1 MKRIFIF
8 IFGLIALC
16 GCKSNQQEESSS
28 VNNDNNVLREDVPTV
43 YMTQEISPAALVRI
57 YEALGRPATGRV
69 AVKISTGESG
79 GHNYLQPKLIQQL
92 VNNVNGTLVECNT
105 AYGGSRANPE
115 KHWQTIREHGFLD
128 IAKVDLMDEEGDFT
142 IPVSDSTWIH
152 YDRVGTHLKNYDFMI
167 NLAHFKG
174 HAMGGFGGVLKN
186 QSIGV
191 ASSAGKAYI
200 HTAGY
205 TENVDELWSHVENQ
219 DGFLESM
226 AAAAQAVHNY
236 FGKGERILYINVMNN
251 LSVDCDCDAHPA
263 DPEMDNIGILAS
275 LDPVALDQACVDLV
289 FNYPSQEKDDASALI
304 ERINSRHG
312 IHTIEHAEKIGLGSR
327 QYKLVSID
335 ADEMLKTLNDNKLS
349 LLVRNHGVTTQHGQ
363 RGVQD
368 LLELIQN
375 EPNRL
380 KGAVCADKIIGK
392 AAAALM
398 VVGGVK
404 EVRTNIICE
413 EGKELLEQ
421 NGVKIVADEVVPM
434 ILNRDRSG
442 QCPIDS
448 KLNEA
453 QTASECVEI
462 LKNMLK
468 K

>member
-1 MKRIFIF
+1 MAITS
-8 IFGLIALC
+8 C
-16 GCKSNQQEESSS
+16 TNPKSDQQVTNTSDSS
-28 VNNDNNVLREDVPTV
+28 VV

-69 AVKISTGESG
+69 AVKISTGEAG
-79 GHNYLQPKLIQQL
+79 GHNYLKPALIRQL
-92 VNNVNGTLVECNT
+92 VNDVNGTIVECNT
-105 AYGGSRANPE
+105 AYPGRRNTTEA
-115 KHWQTIREHGFLD
+115 HWQTIREHGFLD

-142 IPVSDSTWIH
+142 IPVQDSTWIH
-152 YDRVGTHLKNYDFMI
+152 YDRVGTHLRNYDFMI

-200 HTAGY
+200 HSAGI
-205 TENVDELWSHVENQ
+205 TEDVVETWKHIDNQ

-236 FGKGERILYINVMNN
+236 FGQGENILYINVVNN
-251 LSVDCDCDAHPA
+251 LSVDCDCDSHPA
-263 DPEMDNIGILAS
+263 DPEMSDIGILAS

-289 FNYPSQEKDDASALI
+289 FNYPSHEGDDAAALI

-312 IHTIEHAEKIGLGSR
+312 IHILEHAAKIGLGKR
-327 QYKLVSID
+327 TYKIISID
-335 ADEMLKTLNDNKLS
+335 GQQMLKQLNENKLS
-349 LLVRNHGVTTQHGQ
+349 LLVRNHGLTTQHEN

-368 LLELIQN
+368 LLTLIQN
-375 EPNRL
+375 EPERL
-380 KGAVCADKIIGK
+380 KGAVVADKIIGK

-398 VVGGVK
+398 IAGGVK
-404 EVRTNIICE
+404 EVHTNIICTPA
-413 EGKELLEQ
+413 KQLFEQ
-421 NGVKIVADEVVPM
+421 AGVKAVATEEVPM

-448 KLNEA
+448 RLEEA
-453 QTASECVEI
+453 QTVEECVSI
-462 LKNMLK
+462 LQDM
-468 K
+468 